1 MSIMLSDRKMKA
13 LRAARASAL
22 RQASSAG
29 GRDYT
34 ARASQAACMVVLSL
48 QPAAERAK
56 RARIKLAARDS
67 IARMEGNDARCTEC
81 DTYFNQ
87 DEDFTCPL
95 CESQFHWP
103 I

>member
-1 MSIMLSDRKMKA
+1 MTLEDRKMKA

-22 RQASSAG
+22 RQACSTESK
-29 GRDYT
+29 DYN
-34 ARASQAACMVVLSL
+34 ARASQAACMVMLVLK
-48 QPAAERAK
+48 PAADRAQ

-67 IARMEGNDARCTEC
+67 IARMEGNNARCTEC
-81 DTYFNQ
+81 NTYFNQ